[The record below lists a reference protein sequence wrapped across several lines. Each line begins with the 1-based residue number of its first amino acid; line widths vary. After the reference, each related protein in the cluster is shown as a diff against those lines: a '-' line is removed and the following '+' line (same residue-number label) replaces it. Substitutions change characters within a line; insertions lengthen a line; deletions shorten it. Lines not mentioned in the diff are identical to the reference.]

1 MALDSPHLKNCYCE
15 GATHIVQSDKLRRH
29 PELVHLMANNPL
41 PQSLPRGRKVK
52 KLASPFTLHPSLKNK
67 AAFTL
72 AEVLITLGIIG
83 VVATLT
89 LPAVVGNYKKQQTI
103 AKLKKAYSAIN
114 QALQL
119 SEADN
124 GEYSIWN
131 HEPPTAREYLE
142 QYWLPYFKVTQI
154 CDVPQDCGYESNSP
168 YKTMKGDSNPFT
180 LIIPKYRLP
189 FLTSDGILYNIS
201 LGFSDSND
209 KIIFVDINGSKKPNI
224 LGKDTFA
231 FIGKPLENRNIIVGY
246 CHENDKTQ
254 IDNECSENGQGFC
267 CAEKIMRENWQINY
281 KF

>member
-1 MALDSPHLKNCYCE
+1 MERDKKLTIAPPPASMALDSPHLKNCYCE
-15 GATHIVQSDKLRRH
+15 GATHIANSDNTRRA
-29 PELVHLMANNPL
+29 M
-41 PQSLPRGRKVK
+41 
-52 KLASPFTLHPSLKNK
+52 FTLAEAPTHVVLPDKQRRY
-67 AAFTL
+67 AFTL

-83 VVATLT
+83 VVAALT

>member
-1 MALDSPHLKNCYCE
+1 MSSGSAGPSESKIPSGESAEIEFENHALPDS
-15 GATHIVQSDKLRRH
+15 
-29 PELVHLMANNPL
+29 
-41 PQSLPRGRKVK
+41 
-52 KLASPFTLHPSLKNK
+52 
-67 AAFTL
+67 
-72 AEVLITLGIIG
+72 
-83 VVATLT
+83 
-89 LPAVVGNYKKQQTI
+89 
-103 AKLKKAYSAIN
+103 
-114 QALQL
+114 
-119 SEADN
+119 
-124 GEYSIWN
+124 
-131 HEPPTAREYLE
+131 
-142 QYWLPYFKVTQI
+142 
-154 CDVPQDCGYESNSP
+154 
-168 YKTMKGDSNPFT
+168 SNPFT